1 VFYRVGMP
9 ILGDDCWPKH
19 VWVCVTGRWG
29 TDAHP
34 GILTQRRQVDGR
46 WEGYVIA
53 AHTHSTGGGVGVEV
67 RQGWHRAEHI
77 RVAEVSRD

>member
-1 VFYRVGMP
+1 VE
-9 ILGDDCWPKH
+9 
-19 VWVCVTGRWG
+19 
-29 TDAHP
+29 
-34 GILTQRRQVDGR
+34 GR

-77 RVAEVSRD
+77 RVVGD